1 MRDQKRLAPI
11 GGPLHHHVDP
21 ILAKERAQGVGGR
34 PVVRAGTSGKQ
45 QIGRA
50 TRHARGPLLRQAPAA
65 PIAHESR
72 PMSDARDHCQN
83 TKVEQALLIAGPT
96 ASGKS
101 ALALNVAERLGG
113 IVINAD
119 AMQVYRDLR
128 ILTARPSAA
137 EEARVPH
144 RLFGHVDAAES
155 YSVGRWLRDV
165 ARALEEAVR
174 CDALPIV
181 VGGTGLYLK
190 ALTSGLAAIPPIPP
204 PTRAALRARLALQGA
219 SALHAELARRDPV
232 AAAKVPPSDGI
243 RIMRALEVVEAT
255 GRPLSD
261 WHRAG
266 LPALVDAQKAVKV
279 VLSLERGT
287 LHRKIDDRF
296 DAMMASGALEEVRAL
311 SARRL
316 DPLVPAMKAHG
327 VPRLIAALNGD
338 IALPEA
344 VDAAKRDTRRYTKR
358 QLTWFRNQ
366 LPDWQWSAAAE
377 AERAILNT
385 FASLRGAPRLT

>member
-1 MRDQKRLAPI
+1 M
-11 GGPLHHHVDP
+11 
-21 ILAKERAQGVGGR
+21 
-34 PVVRAGTSGKQ
+34 S
-45 QIGRA
+45 
-50 TRHARGPLLRQAPAA
+50 
-65 PIAHESR
+65 HE
-72 PMSDARDHCQN
+72 RDHRQN
-83 TKVEQALLIAGPT
+83 AKVERALLIAGPT

-165 ARALEEAVR
+165 ALALEEAVR
-174 CDALPIV
+174 RDALPIV

-204 PTRAALRARLALQGA
+204 PTRAALRARLALQGT

-232 AAAKVPPSDGI
+232 AAAKVPPRDGI
-243 RIMRALEVVEAT
+243 RIVRALEVVEAT

-266 LPALVDAQKAVKV
+266 MPALVDAQTAVKV
-279 VLSLERGT
+279 VLSLDRGK
-287 LHRKIDDRF
+287 LHQQIDGRF
-296 DAMMASGALEEVRAL
+296 DAMMANGALEEVRAL

-327 VPRLIAALNGD
+327 VPRLIAALKGD
-338 IALPEA
+338 MPLPEA

-366 LPDWQWSAAAE
+366 LPDWPWSAAAE
-377 AERAILNT
+377 AERAILKT

>member
-1 MRDQKRLAPI
+1 M
-11 GGPLHHHVDP
+11 GHESNHHQE
-21 ILAKERAQGVGGR
+21 AKVERAV
-34 PVVRAGTSGKQ
+34 
-45 QIGRA
+45 
-50 TRHARGPLLRQAPAA
+50 
-65 PIAHESR
+65 
-72 PMSDARDHCQN
+72 
-83 TKVEQALLIAGPT
+83 LIAGPT

-101 ALALNVAERLGG
+101 ALAVFLAEQLGG

-144 RLFGHVDAAES
+144 RLFGHVDAAET

-165 ARALEEAVR
+165 APVLEEAARRGV
-174 CDALPIV
+174 LPIV

-190 ALTSGLAAIPPIPP
+190 ALTGGLAAIPPIPAAI
-204 PTRAALRARLALQGA
+204 REALRSRLADQGA
-219 SALHAELARRDPV
+219 GALHAELTLRDPM
-232 AAAKVPPSDGI
+232 AAARLSAGDGV
-243 RIMRALEVVEAT
+243 RIVRALEVVEAT
-255 GRPLSD
+255 GRPLSA

-266 LPALVDAQKAVKV
+266 MPALVDAQKALKV

-287 LHRKIDDRF
+287 LHQRIDVRF
-296 DAMMASGALEEVRAL
+296 DAMMANGALEEVQAL
-311 SARRL
+311 RARRL
-316 DPLVPAMKAHG
+316 DPLLPAMKAHG

-338 IALPEA
+338 IPLLEA

-366 LPDWQWSAAAE
+366 LPDWPWTAAAD
-377 AERAILNT
+377 AERAILKT
-385 FASLRGAPRLT
+385 FAGFSRRPRLT